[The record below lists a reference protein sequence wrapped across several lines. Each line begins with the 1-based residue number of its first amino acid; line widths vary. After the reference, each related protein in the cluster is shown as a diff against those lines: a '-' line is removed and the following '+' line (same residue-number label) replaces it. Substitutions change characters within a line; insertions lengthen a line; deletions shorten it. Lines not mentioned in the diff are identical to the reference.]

1 MKFIPL
7 ALIASLCTPVA
18 SLGLRSL
25 RNRSPDK
32 RNKGY
37 EAEAAVA
44 AVVGKRELLSTWCKT
59 DTPVAWHPSYANA

>member
-7 ALIASLCTPVA
+7 ALIASVCASVA

-37 EAEAAVA
+37 KAEAAVA
-44 AVVGKRELLSTWCKT
+44 AVVG
-59 DTPVAWHPSYANA
+59 

>member
-7 ALIASLCTPVA
+7 ALIASVCAPVA

-32 RNKGY
+32 SNKGS
-37 EAEAAVA
+37 EAEAGVAA
-44 AVVGKRELLSTWCKT
+44 AVVGERELLST
-59 DTPVAWHPSYANA
+59 